1 MMGTSKGASMNREK
15 VLLLS
20 RMDNVGDD
28 ERDRSVR
35 EGGAQRALLTVALL
49 AIVLDLAKSLFLHQ
63 PNGDLM
69 AVAFL
74 GMGVFSGY
82 QYRRARRRELLGA
95 ALVWFVGSAW
105 WAVGYLAAVGA
116 LPL

>member
-1 MMGTSKGASMNREK
+1 MMKPMKGAAMDREK

-35 EGGAQRALLTVALL
+35 EVGAQRALLAVALL
-49 AIVLDLAKSLFLHQ
+49 AIVLDLAKSLLLRQ
-63 PNGDLM
+63 PSGDLM

-82 QYRRARRRELLGA
+82 QYHRTRRRELLGA
-95 ALVWFVGSAW
+95 ALAWLAGSVW
-105 WAVGYLAAVGA
+105 WAVGYLAAVGVP
-116 LPL
+116 PL